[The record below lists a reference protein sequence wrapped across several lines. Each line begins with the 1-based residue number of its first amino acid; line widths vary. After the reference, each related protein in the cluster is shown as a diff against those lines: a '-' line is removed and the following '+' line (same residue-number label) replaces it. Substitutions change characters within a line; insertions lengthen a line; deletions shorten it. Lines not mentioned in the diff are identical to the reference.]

1 MKRTLLSFSFVFFT
15 TTLIA
20 QIGGESTFSILDFST
35 SARTIAMGG
44 ELMAVYD
51 NDVNLV
57 SSNPALL
64 NVKMNRQISFS
75 FVDYF
80 SDINAVSV
88 NYATNSKKLG
98 MIFFGAK
105 ALNYGSF
112 TKTDET
118 GVELGEFTANEQI
131 ITAGI
136 SRILNEKFT
145 IGMNLNFINS
155 KLEQYSSFALG
166 SNLGLTYYKDEKKLC
181 ISVLAKDFGRQ
192 LKSYTNTKEKLPF
205 QLKMGLSKELAHLPF
220 RFSIVAHHL
229 NKFDISN
236 HYLEP
241 TTTDPISGDKVENE
255 DSFGKKVLRHFI
267 IGGELNPFKK
277 SLFIRGGFNFQR
289 RQDMMLSTQPEMVGF
304 SWGLGFRISKFHLDY
319 SRATYHLAGS
329 TNIFNFS
336 TNLSSFG
343 L

>member
-20 QIGGESTFSILDFST
+20 QIGGESTFAILDFST

-44 ELMAVYD
+44 ELMSVYD

-57 SSNPALL
+57 GSNPALL
-64 NVKMNRQISFS
+64 NAKMNRQISFS

-88 NYATNSKKLG
+88 HYATNSKKLG
-98 MIFFGAK
+98 MIFFSAK

-136 SRILNEKFT
+136 SKMLNEKFT

-166 SNLGLTYYKDEKKLC
+166 SNLGLTYYNDEKDLC

-220 RFSIVAHHL
+220 RFSIVVHHL

-236 HYLEP
+236 NY
-241 TTTDPISGDKVENE
+241 
-255 DSFGKKVLRHFI
+255 
-267 IGGELNPFKK
+267 
-277 SLFIRGGFNFQR
+277 
-289 RQDMMLSTQPEMVGF
+289 
-304 SWGLGFRISKFHLDY
+304 
-319 SRATYHLAGS
+319 
-329 TNIFNFS
+329 
-336 TNLSSFG
+336 
-343 L
+343 

>member
-20 QIGGESTFSILDFST
+20 QIGGESTFDILDFST

-51 NDVNLV
+51 NDVNLAA
-57 SSNPALL
+57 SNPALL
-64 NVKMNRQISFS
+64 NAKMNRQISFS

-88 NYATNSKKLG
+88 HYATNSKKLG

-136 SRILNEKFT
+136 SKMLNEKFT
-145 IGMNLNFINS
+145 IGMNLNFIN
-155 KLEQYSSFALG
+155 
-166 SNLGLTYYKDEKKLC
+166 
-181 ISVLAKDFGRQ
+181 
-192 LKSYTNTKEKLPF
+192 
-205 QLKMGLSKELAHLPF
+205 
-220 RFSIVAHHL
+220 
-229 NKFDISN
+229 
-236 HYLEP
+236 
-241 TTTDPISGDKVENE
+241 
-255 DSFGKKVLRHFI
+255 
-267 IGGELNPFKK
+267 
-277 SLFIRGGFNFQR
+277 
-289 RQDMMLSTQPEMVGF
+289 
-304 SWGLGFRISKFHLDY
+304 
-319 SRATYHLAGS
+319 
-329 TNIFNFS
+329 
-336 TNLSSFG
+336 
-343 L
+343 

>member
-51 NDVNLV
+51 NDVNLAA
-57 SSNPALL
+57 SNPALL
-64 NVKMNRQISFS
+64 NAKMNRQISFS

-88 NYATNSKKLG
+88 NYATSSKKLG
-98 MIFFGAK
+98 MILFGAK

-136 SRILNEKFT
+136 SKILNEKFT

-166 SNLGLTYYKDEKKLC
+166 SNLGLTYYNNEKALC

-192 LKSYTNTKEKLPF
+192 LKPYTNTKEKLP
-205 QLKMGLSKELAHLPF
+205 
-220 RFSIVAHHL
+220 
-229 NKFDISN
+229 
-236 HYLEP
+236 
-241 TTTDPISGDKVENE
+241 
-255 DSFGKKVLRHFI
+255 
-267 IGGELNPFKK
+267 
-277 SLFIRGGFNFQR
+277 
-289 RQDMMLSTQPEMVGF
+289 
-304 SWGLGFRISKFHLDY
+304 
-319 SRATYHLAGS
+319 
-329 TNIFNFS
+329 
-336 TNLSSFG
+336 
-343 L
+343 